1 MHPSYA
7 ASRGL
12 SILIGTTCLGL
23 ECWLIGDHVLRLE
36 GGWTPLAAAAVAL
49 PVALSGIAPLAEAA
63 LRQRQYLKAAGFIL
77 LFVTGLAYCLSQS
90 IDRSGAARDGR
101 VAQATA
107 SNTRYQTAKEDR
119 GLALDAVEDAALATL
134 QLCRP
139 GQSKSAC
146 REARIAETAAR
157 ERLALASQAY
167 VAAGAPVVADVLATR
182 LVLVAHLAGVTL
194 KPEHVT
200 MIQPMLAPLFL
211 QLGSVVAFAF
221 GFAPVVRR
229 WRDVSRRSSRGPVV
243 IDVKARDV
251 SRHVSRGVPRLSA
264 NFRTQSPKSQGADL
278 DRVLAVIAA
287 LPAPVSNVELAR
299 LLGTTTAS
307 ASRWTSQLVD
317 QGQVSREK
325 AGRCVAIVAKGRA
338 RG

>member
-1 MHPSYA
+1 MTTSYA

-12 SILIGTTCLGL
+12 SILIGSVCLGL
-23 ECWLIGDHVLRLE
+23 ECWLIGDHVLKLE
-36 GGWTPLAAAAVAL
+36 GSWTPLAAAAVAL

-63 LRQRQYLKAAGFIL
+63 LRQRQYLKALGFIL

-119 GLALDAVEDAALATL
+119 QLALDAVEDAALATL

-146 REARIAETAAR
+146 REARAAETQAR
-157 ERLALASQAY
+157 ERLAAASTAY

-182 LVLVAHLAGVTL
+182 LVLVAHLMGVTL

-229 WRDVSRRSSRGPVV
+229 AGDVSRRQAASPMI

-251 SRHVSRGVPRLSA
+251 SRHVSRTPTL
-264 NFRTQSPKSQGADL
+264 ADVSEAEINRAL
-278 DRVLAVIAA
+278 AA
-287 LPAPVSNVELAR
+287 LRRQAAPVSNVELAR
-299 LLGTTTAS
+299 LCGTTTAS
-307 ASRWTSQLVD
+307 ASRWTTRLV
-317 QGQVSREK
+317 QEGLATRAK
-325 AGRCVAIVAKGRA
+325 AGRCVAIALTGKGRA
-338 RG
+338 

>member
-1 MHPSYA
+1 MHTSYA

-36 GGWTPLAAAAVAL
+36 GSWTPLAAAAVAL
-49 PVALSGIAPLAEAA
+49 PVALAGIAPLAEAA
-63 LRQRQYLKAAGFIL
+63 LNQRQHLKAAGFIL
-77 LFVTGLAYCLSQS
+77 LFVTGLTYCLSQS

-119 GLALDAVEDAALATL
+119 TLALDAVEDAALATL

-146 REARIAETAAR
+146 REARAAEAVAR
-157 ERLALASQAY
+157 ERLAQASAAY

-182 LVLVAHLAGVTL
+182 LVLVAHLMGVTL

-229 WRDVSRRSSRGPVV
+229 WRDVSRRPSRGPVV

-264 NFRTQSPKSQGADL
+264 KIGAQSPKSQGSYSSWYAISSSA
-278 DRVLAVIAA
+278 R
-287 LPAPVSNVELAR
+287 LAR
-299 LLGTTTAS
+299 STAATTCGS
-307 ASRWTSQLVD
+307 S
-317 QGQVSREK
+317 
-325 AGRCVAIVAKGRA
+325 
-338 RG
+338 